1 MPDFEQRKRRSLTD
15 QQLYEEYH
23 NFGKSSSFS
32 SAKNKK
38 KQGGKSSSQK
48 SKKPVSKA
56 KPAGKNTDV
65 KRKDTT
71 DNIGIS
77 RKKPVSGAGNA
88 GKSTSGSGKG
98 HSSVGKSF
106 SPVNGR
112 SREQTERAVATA
124 KKSKTFAGKKSTL
137 LKGKPKK
144 RASDKKGSSKNAKS
158 KRRQGKYTL
167 YYIFIGVVVIIALSI
182 LSATVLFNIGVFVVN
197 GETRYSDEEIIKA
210 CGIEKGENLLRINT
224 GRGAERIVEK
234 LVYIDSA
241 EIHRGFPNRLT
252 IIVRP
257 AVPVAAYNYGGKYY
271 VASEG
276 NRLLE
281 IADTSQGYPIVRGF
295 SLNSGDLPKEGD
307 YLIDDEEKRL
317 SLVNI
322 ITSGMSKNGLDKG
335 CVIDVTDTLE
345 MKVIYDDRIEIT
357 LGTST
362 GLENKIYNASCLI
375 KDDISDN
382 ERCTLYFINQDK
394 AVKRPIHDNIDDGYI
409 VPEETTTPEE
419 DTEPPEEAPQPAE

>member
-23 NFGKSSSFS
+23 NFGKSSSLS
-32 SAKNKK
+32 SARKKK
-38 KQGGKSSSQK
+38 KQGGKK
-48 SKKPVSKA
+48 SAGKSNSPVPKA
-56 KPAGKNTDV
+56 KPAEKNV
-65 KRKDTT
+65 ASRRKDIT
-71 DNIGIS
+71 DEIDFS
-77 RKKPVSGAGNA
+77 RKKPVSGADKAVG
-88 GKSTSGSGKG
+88 SGSGKG
-98 HSSVGKSF
+98 SSSASKKT
-106 SPVNGR
+106 SPVSGR
-112 SREQTERAVATA
+112 SREQTEKAVNTA

-137 LKGKPKK
+137 LKGKPQKTASKSKK
-144 RASDKKGSSKNAKS
+144 SKRS

-197 GETRYSDEEIIKA
+197 GETRYSDEEIIEA
-210 CGIEKGENLLRINT
+210 CGIEMGENLLRVNT
-224 GRGAERIVEK
+224 NRGAERIVEK

-241 EIHRGFPNRLT
+241 EIHRGFPNRLS

-257 AVPVAAYNYGGKYY
+257 AVPIAAFNYGGKYY
-271 VASEG
+271 VTSEG

-281 IADTSQGYPIVRGF
+281 IADTSGGYPIVRGF
-295 SLNSGDLPKEGD
+295 SLDPESMPREGD
-307 YLIDDEEKRL
+307 YLKDDEEKRL

-322 ITSGMSKNGLDKG
+322 ITAGMSKNGLNKS

-345 MKVIYDDRIEIT
+345 LKVMYDDRIEIT

-362 GLENKIYNASCLI
+362 GLENKIYNASFAI
-375 KDDISDN
+375 RDNISDN

-394 AVKRPIHDNIDDGYI
+394 AVKRPIRDNPDDGYI
-409 VPEETTTPEE
+409 VPEETTSPEASQTPEE
-419 DTEPPEEAPQPAE
+419 EPQAAE